1 MPRSRAVT
9 AKEHRKHIPMG
20 VKVKACLLIMG
31 FSEADIVAGVIDF
44 DHFPALG
51 LRPVDPETGKMTP
64 DPNDFRYIQPL
75 LKPDHKVKTSGRRGE
90 KLVTTAN
97 ADQGKIAKVERIVKQ
112 REEAARRL
120 LAKSAGE
127 PKPRSKW
134 GKRPLSSKSKRGAR

>member
-1 MPRSRAVT
+1 MPRRRAVT
-9 AKEHRKHIPMG
+9 AKDHRKHIPLG

-44 DHFPALG
+44 DHYPALG

-75 LKPDHKVKTSGRRGE
+75 RKPDHKVKTSGRRGE

-112 REEAARRL
+112 RDEAARRL
-120 LAKSAGE
+120 LAKSTGE
-127 PKPRSKW
+127 PKPKSRW
-134 GKRPLSSKSKRGAR
+134 AKRPLGKQTKRRTR